1 MLRKTLITSGCAL
14 FMAVAPLTQPASANQ
29 AGDDALAAGV
39 AGVALGVLGAA
50 IAKHHHHHGRDKY
63 RPHPQVS
70 NEENEIGQCMH
81 RAHRA
86 LSNRGFSAV
95 DFDHVVNY
103 RPSGYQDSITL
114 RVDAGGRHS
123 HHHTKQKNV
132 TCVFSDGEIVDFNI
146 QNH

>member
-1 MLRKTLITSGCAL
+1 MLRKALLTSGCAM
-14 FMAVAPLTQPASANQ
+14 FMALAPFAQSANADDAANQ
-29 AGDDALAAGV
+29 AIAAGV

-63 RPHPQVS
+63 RKHPQVS

-86 LSNRGFSAV
+86 LRNRGHSFV

-103 RPSGYQDSITL
+103 RQSGYEDSITL
-114 RVDAGGRHS
+114 RVDTDGRHS
-123 HHHTKQKNV
+123 GNTKQKNV
-132 TCVFSDGEIVDFNI
+132 TCVFSDGDITDFHI
-146 QNH
+146 RNH